1 MLSAILEMSV
11 YTKNYKDICVVN
23 RSVSWGK
30 REYIFIKI
38 FYFQSSQ
45 QVFTEITFCLHSN
58 KFITIEWHKQV
69 WE

>member
-23 RSVSWGK
+23 RSVSWERGNI
-30 REYIFIKI
+30 Y
-38 FYFQSSQ
+38 SSKYSISKAVNI
-45 QVFTEITFCLHSN
+45 VFTEITFCLHSN